1 MSNSSRILALAVAC
15 ALTANA
21 QAGKPAW
28 TEAQVEEYLSGKPS
42 ELEPL
47 YRALFVE
54 GEHNAVLNFDRIGL
68 AAMQGGHYDLAER
81 AFDGAIARIEQVFAN
96 DPQAQKAKSKFASES
111 VKDFKG
117 EPYERSMAYYY
128 RGLLFLR
135 AGDFENARASF
146 MSGEFQDTVSE
157 KEQFTGDFDA
167 LTWLAGWSSHCS
179 GDESKA
185 DEFFSRVSAK
195 QPRPAADHNLLMLAD
210 VGLGP
215 VKQGTGKHREMLEFR
230 SNTLSTES
238 GAQYFEQLGT
248 ATQPL
253 DGRTMTDLTWQAT
266 TRGGRPIQAL
276 LNGKAQWKSVTA
288 GAADVFATTQMVTMQ
303 QAAMTTDLAQS
314 TDLYNASAVAGVI
327 GLFAGLAADAM
338 KPAADTRFWETL
350 PQGVHV
356 GSSVKPADLDNL
368 RVSFTGAPADAPG
381 LALVADPGRCAI
393 VWSRSRTALPPAGSA
408 PNTQLSTSDERKSA
422 KANVAKDAAFR
433 AALLDGSL

>member
-1 MSNSSRILALAVAC
+1 MSNPSRILALAAAC
-15 ALTANA
+15 ALSATAD
-21 QAGKPAW
+21 AGKPAW
-28 TEAQVEEYLSGKPS
+28 TEAQVEQYLADKPADLS
-42 ELEPL
+42 PL
-47 YRALFVE
+47 YRALFIE
-54 GEHNAVLNFDRIGL
+54 GEHNAVLNLDRIGL
-68 AAMQGGHYDLAER
+68 AALQGGRYDLAER
-81 AFDGAIARIEQVFAN
+81 AFDGALARIEQVFAN
-96 DPQAQKAKSKFASES
+96 DSQAQKAKSKFASEA

-135 AGDFENARASF
+135 AGDYENARASF

-167 LTWLAGWSSHCS
+167 LTWLAGWSSHCA
-179 GDESKA
+179 GDQSKA
-185 DEFFSRVSAK
+185 GEFFSRVSASL
-195 QPRPAADHNLLMLAD
+195 PRPAPEHNLLVLAD

-230 SNTLSTES
+230 PNSLSTEI
-238 GAQYFEQLGT
+238 GAQYSEALGT
-248 ATQPL
+248 NSRSLAGQ
-253 DGRTMTDLTWQAT
+253 TMTDLNWQAT

-288 GAADVFATTQMVTMQ
+288 GAADVLATTQMITMQ
-303 QAAMTTDLAQS
+303 QAAMSTDMAQS

-327 GLFAGLAADAM
+327 GLFASLAADAM
-338 KPAADTRFWETL
+338 KPAADIRFWETL

-381 LALVADPGRCAI
+381 LAMVADPGRCAI
-393 VWSRSRTALPPAGSA
+393 AWSRSRSALPPAGSA
-408 PNTQLSTSDERKSA
+408 PNTQLSASDLRKST
-422 KANVAKDAAFR
+422 KANGAKDAAFR
-433 AALLDGSL
+433 AALLDGTL